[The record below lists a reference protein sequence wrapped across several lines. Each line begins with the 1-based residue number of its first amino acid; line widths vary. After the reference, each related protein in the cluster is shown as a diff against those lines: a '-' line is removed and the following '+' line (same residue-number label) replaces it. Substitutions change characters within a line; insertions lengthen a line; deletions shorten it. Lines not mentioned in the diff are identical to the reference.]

1 MTTAQSPKQF
11 VYYSI
16 AASIITL
23 ALKFGAWGMT
33 GSVGLLS
40 DAAETVVNLTAGLIA
55 LTAISIAL
63 RPADKEHAYGHGKA
77 EYFASGAEGILIM
90 VAAVGIA
97 WTAVNRFL
105 APQPLSCLGLGL
117 GLALASSAINYITA
131 KIMLRAARQFDSI
144 TLEADAKHLLTD
156 VWTSIGLVA
165 GLGILLIFPDWQI
178 LDPIIAGV
186 MALNIIRT
194 GVDLIKRSVQGLM
207 DDALPHEELLRIN
220 DAILKHTDKG
230 TSFHG
235 LRTRKAGP
243 RRFIDFHLLVD
254 GNTTVKES
262 HDLCVIIEE
271 EIQKVL
277 DGAQITIHVEPR
289 EDRKSWDGKKVG
301 GLCKNALNHPDDSR
315 DPDQ

>member
-1 MTTAQSPKQF
+1 MTAASSPRRF

-23 ALKFGAWGMT
+23 VLKFGAWGMT

-55 LTAISIAL
+55 LAAITIAL
-63 RPADKEHAYGHGKA
+63 RPADRHHAYGHGKA

-97 WTAVNRFL
+97 WAAIERFQN
-105 APQPLSCLGLGL
+105 PQQLNSLGLGL
-117 GLALASSAINYITA
+117 GLALASSVINYITA

-165 GLGILLIFPDWQI
+165 GLAILLVFPDWQV
-178 LDPIIAGV
+178 LDPIIACI

-194 GVDLIKRSVQGLM
+194 GVDLIKRSVGGLM
-207 DDALPHEELLRIN
+207 DDSLPKDELLLVN
-220 DAILKHTDKG
+220 EAILKHADHG
-230 TSFHG
+230 TYFHG
-235 LRTRKAGP
+235 LRTRKAGQ

-254 GNTTVKES
+254 GNCTVKES
-262 HDLCVIIEE
+262 HDLCVLIEE
-271 EIQKVL
+271 EIHKVL
-277 DGAQITIHVEPR
+277 AEAQITIHVEPR

-301 GLCKNALNHPDDSR
+301 GLCKTALKNSGNSQ
-315 DPDQ
+315 DQKK